1 MLPDDELQ
9 SFYSRL
15 RTEASPPAELES
27 RIAGAV
33 SRRRPNRLLY
43 AAAAVLLFLAGFAFH
58 AWRTQT
64 PEFTHVLFLSNGP
77 AYRPARVPMERV
89 DEYRAWARDLR
100 TRNVVIDGVKLK
112 SAPSPLSGYFMIR
125 ARDLDE
131 AKRIA
136 ATCPHVRHGGT
147 IEVREIDGV

>member
-15 RTEASPPAELES
+15 RTEALPPAELES
-27 RIAGAV
+27 RIAVAV

-77 AYRPARVPMERV
+77 TYVRGTGRV

-100 TRNVVIDGVKLK
+100 ARNVVIDGVKLK
-112 SAPSPLSGYFMIR
+112 SASSPLSGYFMIR

-136 ATCPHVRHGGT
+136 ATCPHIRHGGT

>member
-15 RTEASPPAELES
+15 RTTASPPPELES
-27 RIAGAV
+27 QIAAAV
-33 SRRRPNRLLY
+33 SHRRTNRLLY

-58 AWRTQT
+58 AWRAQT
-64 PEFTHVLFLSNGP
+64 PEFTHVLFLNVGP
-77 AYRPARVPMERV
+77 EYRPGSGRV

-100 TRNVVIDGVKLK
+100 AQDVVIDGVKLK

-125 ARDLDE
+125 ARSLD
-131 AKRIA
+131 
-136 ATCPHVRHGGT
+136 
-147 IEVREIDGV
+147 